1 MYLNQKLAK
10 GVSYIPTE
18 NKNTIWCKLD
28 RNYFGFKNDIYLGTV
43 YLSPSNYERN
53 NNDDLISETE
63 AEMLS
68 FRKRVAL
75 SYKVIIMQEQVIF
88 KKS

>member
-1 MYLNQKLAK
+1 MYINQKLAN
-10 GVSYIPTE
+10 GVSYILTE
-18 NKNTIWCKLD
+18 NRNTIWCKLD

-43 YLSPSNYERN
+43 YLSPPNYERN
-53 NNDDLISETE
+53 NNDDFISEIE

-68 FRKRVAL
+68 FRKRVTL
-75 SYKVIIMQEQVIF
+75 SYKVIMQEQVIF